1 MFFFDQKVTNL
12 KAWEL
17 YLGNALWTFFIGIIL
32 VLVIKLLDIFGL
44 EKTPLGDII
53 HRTGEVIG
61 ARQNVANEVLDPSAD
76 AQNNPASYS

>member
-32 VLVIKLLDIFGL
+32 VLTIKVLDIFGL
-44 EKTPLGDII
+44 EKTGLGEIVQK
-53 HRTGEVIG
+53 TGEVMG
-61 ARQNVANEVLDPSAD
+61 ARQQIANQILDPND
-76 AQNNPASYS
+76 YS